1 MAEESF
7 GTRIDDI
14 ATWLAQKPSPMVLT
28 YQAYDINGYMLYTEE
43 RDEKTSYQNNSV
55 RIECMTVDEADKR
68 VYYGTIKEIWEL
80 DYVKVK
86 VALFRCAWIPLG
98 QVRIDEY
105 RKTCVNRTTM
115 AYHAD
120 PFILASDATQI
131 FFVEDP
137 LHKNGHLAMH
147 GKRRVLGVDD
157 VADEDEYDE
166 FDELPAKGSR
176 TRVTEQRKIIKNPKF
191 IRGQLNDPSS
201 PMYMG
206 IKP

>member
-1 MAEESF
+1 MH
-7 GTRIDDI
+7 DC
-14 ATWLAQKPSPMVLT
+14 
-28 YQAYDINGYMLYTEE
+28 N
-43 RDEKTSYQNNSV
+43 
-55 RIECMTVDEADKR
+55 EADKR

-166 FDELPAKGSR
+166 FDGCQPRDHAPVQQSSVKSS
-176 TRVTEQRKIIKNPKF
+176 KI
-191 IRGQLNDPSS
+191 PSS
-201 PMYMG
+201 SGVNLMIPVPPCTWKLSRKTTVYAY
-206 IKP
+206 PAT

>member
-1 MAEESF
+1 M
-7 GTRIDDI
+7 R
-14 ATWLAQKPSPMVLT
+14 M
-28 YQAYDINGYMLYTEE
+28 
-43 RDEKTSYQNNSV
+43 
-55 RIECMTVDEADKR
+55 
-68 VYYGTIKEIWEL
+68 
-80 DYVKVK
+80 
-86 VALFRCAWIPLG
+86 IPLG

-131 FFVEDP
+131 FFMEDP
-137 LHKNGHLAMH
+137 LHKNGHLAIH
-147 GKRRVLGVDD
+147 RKRRVLGVND

-191 IRGQLNDPSS
+191 IWGQLSDPIPPCTWELSRKTS
-201 PMYMG
+201 LYAYRAT
-206 IKP
+206 

>member
-1 MAEESF
+1 
-7 GTRIDDI
+7 
-14 ATWLAQKPSPMVLT
+14 
-28 YQAYDINGYMLYTEE
+28 
-43 RDEKTSYQNNSV
+43 
-55 RIECMTVDEADKR
+55 
-68 VYYGTIKEIWEL
+68 
-80 DYVKVK
+80 
-86 VALFRCAWIPLG
+86 
-98 QVRIDEY
+98 
-105 RKTCVNRTTM
+105 M

-137 LHKNGHLAMH
+137 LHKNCHLALH
-147 GKRRVLGVDD
+147 GKRKVLGVGD

-166 FDELPAKGSR
+166 FDELLAKGSR
-176 TRVTEQRKIIKNPKF
+176 TSATEKKFKIIKNPKF

>member
-1 MAEESF
+1 M
-7 GTRIDDI
+7 
-14 ATWLAQKPSPMVLT
+14 
-28 YQAYDINGYMLYTEE
+28 
-43 RDEKTSYQNNSV
+43 KTSYQNSSV
-55 RIECMTVDEADKR
+55 RIECMTVNEADKR

-137 LHKNGHLAMH
+137 LHKNGHQ
-147 GKRRVLGVDD
+147 
-157 VADEDEYDE
+157 DEYDE
-166 FDELPAKGSR
+166 FDELPTKGSR
-176 TRVTEQRKIIKNPKF
+176 TSATEKRKIIKKPKF

-206 IKP
+206 IKL

>member
-1 MAEESF
+1 
-7 GTRIDDI
+7 
-14 ATWLAQKPSPMVLT
+14 
-28 YQAYDINGYMLYTEE
+28 
-43 RDEKTSYQNNSV
+43 
-55 RIECMTVDEADKR
+55 
-68 VYYGTIKEIWEL
+68 
-80 DYVKVK
+80 
-86 VALFRCAWIPLG
+86 
-98 QVRIDEY
+98 
-105 RKTCVNRTTM
+105 M

-166 FDELPAKGSR
+166 FDELPTKESH
-176 TRVTEQRKIIKNPKF
+176 TRATEQRKIIKKPKF
-191 IRGQLNDPSS
+191 IWGQLNDPSS

>member
-1 MAEESF
+1 
-7 GTRIDDI
+7 
-14 ATWLAQKPSPMVLT
+14 
-28 YQAYDINGYMLYTEE
+28 
-43 RDEKTSYQNNSV
+43 
-55 RIECMTVDEADKR
+55 MTVNEADKR

-80 DYVKVK
+80 NYVKYK

-98 QVRIDEY
+98 HVKVDDY
-105 RKTCVNRTTM
+105 RKTYVNRTTM

-120 PFILASDATQI
+120 PSILASDATQI

-147 GKRRVLGVDD
+147 GKRRVLCVDD
-157 VADEDEYDE
+157 VADQDEYDE

-176 TRVTEQRKIIKNPKF
+176 TSATEKRKIIKNPKF